1 MDITTRNMD
10 TSLQMKNRV
19 RVYRAINDL
28 TQEELAKKI
37 GVTRQTVLAIEKGKY
52 SPSLDLAFKMAKIF
66 GVKIEEIFIY
76 EDPQEKNDVEG
87 I

>member
-1 MDITTRNMD
+1 
-10 TSLQMKNRV
+10 MKNRV

-52 SPSLDLAFKMAKIF
+52 SPSLDLAFKIAKIF